1 MQKYDYQMLR
11 VFGDKLTNYRLT
23 TNQQINKSK
32 QVNKS
37 TNHQIIKS
45 SNYQINENS

>member
-23 TNQQINKSK
+23 TNQQINKSTNQTSQ

-37 TNHQIIKS
+37 SNHQVIKL
-45 SNYQINENS
+45 SN